1 MRMALRVVPLL
12 ALLATAAWAG
22 PAPDTLLLTCQ
33 GCGAGAGDENLATIA
48 VRTGAL
54 RPFPCPVLRCGRVV
68 ERANQ
73 AVWSPTGTQIA
84 VSRLGVNVDRPT
96 IWTFAA
102 TGGRGRRMTQPPVST
117 SDGEP
122 VWSSNGRFLA
132 FERDADVSSDV
143 VTSALLVID
152 LDSGTTT
159 RVAGWRGVAVG
170 SASFSPDSSRL

>member
-1 MRMALRVVPLL
+1 MRMALRVVALL

-96 IWTFAA
+96 IWSFAA
-102 TGGRGRRMTQPPVST
+102 TGGRGRRGTQAPGATP
-117 SDGEP
+117 DRGA
-122 VWSSNGRFLA
+122 GR
-132 FERDADVSSDV
+132 SSDRPF
-143 VTSALLVID
+143 LP
-152 LDSGTTT
+152 
-159 RVAGWRGVAVG
+159 
-170 SASFSPDSSRL
+170 F